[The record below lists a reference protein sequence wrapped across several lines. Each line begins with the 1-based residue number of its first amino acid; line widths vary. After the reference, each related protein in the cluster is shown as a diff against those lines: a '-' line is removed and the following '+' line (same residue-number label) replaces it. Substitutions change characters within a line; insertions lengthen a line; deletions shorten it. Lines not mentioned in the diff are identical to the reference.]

1 MKPYLEI
8 LWFILLP
15 ILLATVINRL
25 ANNKRVGNIR
35 IVLYK
40 LFQFAVILAI
50 ASQIQFDFELGDL
63 DFIIAVLGYILLF
76 ALVFDMFYI
85 YPKTTSPSKLMMV
98 SNITLWIV
106 GFGFFFTILSHYMT
120 LADDPEWNTFNPMT
134 HDTKIWN
141 ERTLPKSKLGSLDTK
156 PSKNLF
162 NLFSS
167 VNKSNQTI
175 STPPVII
182 APQPVSIE

>member
-1 MKPYLEI
+1 MEPYLEV

-25 ANNKRVGNIR
+25 ANKKRVGNVR

-63 DFIIAVLGYILLF
+63 AFVISVMGYILLF
-76 ALVFDMFYI
+76 ALVFDIFYI
-85 YPKTTSPSKLMMV
+85 YPKDAGPNQIMMI

-106 GFGFFFTILSHYMT
+106 GLGFFSSIFSHYMSIPN
-120 LADDPEWNTFNPMT
+120 DPEWNTFNPMT
-134 HDTKIWN
+134 HASKIWN
-141 ERTLPKSKLGSLDTK
+141 ERDVPKIDPANIDLK

-162 NLFSS
+162 NLFSG
-167 VNKSNQTI
+167 VNKSNQSVT
-175 STPPVII
+175 
-182 APQPVSIE
+182 PQPSVPSE